1 MEKRYKN
8 KETGYAAGFVA
19 YPVFLLC
26 IAVAFSA
33 YGHFDQKSGC
43 VNPAVMKIFV
53 KKQKNPRKNP
63 RKTAKHPLTN
73 ENMYATME
81 LHSVILCPFAPIL
94 IYKHIISQNMA
105 AVKQ

>member
-26 IAVAFSA
+26 IAVAFLA

-43 VNPAVMKIFV
+43 MNPAVMKIFV
-53 KKQKNPRKNP
+53 KNKKFRGKIPGK
-63 RKTAKHPLTN
+63 L
-73 ENMYATME
+73 
-81 LHSVILCPFAPIL
+81 
-94 IYKHIISQNMA
+94 QNIH
-105 AVKQ
+105 